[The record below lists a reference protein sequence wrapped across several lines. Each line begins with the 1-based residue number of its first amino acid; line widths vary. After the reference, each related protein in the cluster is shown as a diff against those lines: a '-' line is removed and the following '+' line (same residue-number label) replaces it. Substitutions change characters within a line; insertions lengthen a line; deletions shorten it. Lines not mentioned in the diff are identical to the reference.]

1 MTCPSAPSAARVP
14 RRRIDPFATKEYMQ
28 QLVDAHQRQLAQN
41 KLQSEQL
48 ASETQMQLEAALQKV
63 ADADTRLGDQRRLLE
78 ESRRTTAAAVA
89 AKEAAQAAEAR

>member
-1 MTCPSAPSAARVP
+1 
-14 RRRIDPFATKEYMQ
+14 MQ
-28 QLVDAHQRQLAQN
+28 RLVDAHQQQLAQN

-63 ADADTRLGDQRRLLE
+63 ADADTRLGDQRQLLR
-78 ESRRTTAAAVA
+78 ESRRATAAAVA